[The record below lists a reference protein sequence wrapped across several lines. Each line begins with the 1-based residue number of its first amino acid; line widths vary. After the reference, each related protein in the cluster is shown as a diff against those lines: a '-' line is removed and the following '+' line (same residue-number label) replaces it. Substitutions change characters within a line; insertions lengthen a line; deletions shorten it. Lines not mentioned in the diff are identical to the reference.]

1 MDPVTFK
8 VGLDIAKTAVPI
20 AGRQLKQ
27 LWRRD
32 ELRSLMG
39 VVKRRVKDDVTL
51 DRGQRR
57 ALDGQ
62 LKSLRGDSELG
73 GYLQLLLDGNVDA
86 LPTIRERSS
95 VLLRFSD
102 DDDVHGRVV
111 DAFMAAVDASV
122 VAAKRDDRSA
132 LVASTQLARG
142 TAVQQGDRVVRAI
155 ERRAKEQQAEAAE
168 SHRRLDQRLANLGGP
183 VSQRATLLALTGG
196 PVDEDTRETLT
207 ELDAHD
213 RAAASAVAGRLAEGG
228 AADVAAWVRAEPVE
242 LLYADAQTWHLIG
255 RLLLEQGEFAAA
267 ESAYETAARGTN
279 ADVARHLVAA
289 ATAARIAGAPDRA
302 EALIGRARDAGG
314 DRHPS
319 VVLVDV
325 RRFDRDPA
333 EALATLDAVPPRTDQ
348 EAAAFDLTRAQIHL
362 SERDVDAAR
371 KAHDRAQ
378 AVRPRDF
385 GVREVGALLIL
396 MEQEQQG
403 VAQDKVDQAAV
414 LAASDALLEI
424 RDGMLA
430 VGRIDEASQMLS
442 RAMEARVLGG
452 RSGEALE
459 LLRDATD
466 AERGAAGRTFI
477 ARAALWA
484 GSPEVTLELLPDD
497 DSDDEIRLVRAEAI
511 VQSGER
517 EDVAESVHAL
527 DELVERADERLRLA
541 AAFSRLVASA
551 HHIGV
556 PWSESAEALLRADNA
571 TIADIVH
578 ADALVLRGEHEE
590 AERLLRRHPGDH
602 RALQGLVE
610 VSMSRQDW
618 DEAIERSKALRE
630 LHDVPEVRLQ
640 HASLLRHAGERAE
653 ALELFSAGARD
664 PALDTDART
673 RAYRGA
679 VELAQELRRFPL
691 MESLAGEAIS
701 RAPEATELHWA
712 RAFARFRQSRNA
724 EALADIDAAG
734 IVAEDLAQAELLSRI
749 LYRSD
754 DVGAAIA
761 RVVELSDRFDRPET
775 LELAIIITSQRQP
788 DRSPLPDDLV
798 DRIRAAYA
806 EFPQRFPESTFLRA
820 YEMPDD
826 PAAIRQWLDE
836 ITPSAS
842 DGAAQVGL
850 EVIAGTTVS
859 AALAAAHDL
868 PLSAVWASWD
878 FLPLGYSE
886 HELDE
891 LELQDA
897 RDAVGHTVVV
907 DPTALAVLARLPAA
921 LADRAVES
929 MLLPRIADAALQDV
943 DAAATPARDPRRSVA
958 RISRD
963 PATGEP
969 VIHETDPDQ
978 AQRVAVRQE
987 RALEIARRLRLEPDT
1002 AVPAVGDLEEH
1013 LEQDADRLAEAGRAV
1028 FATVA
1033 VAQRLHAPV
1042 LCDDR
1047 HVRVL
1052 LRRQGVPSFGT
1063 MALVIALGEA
1073 EVVDTEIVAEARRTL
1088 LDAGAVG
1095 FRPTGEELARIAR
1108 AAGWRPTQVLWSLAN
1123 DRWRWFSQPMD
1134 ALTAAVELLEAVWG
1148 EEPDALAGWLDFVLG
1163 AMPEPATGEGSPLGA
1178 TEIIATAWGFT
1189 TIPPR
1194 ERGFL
1199 QALVEAARRLA
1210 ATSHVPHQDP
1220 AFMALARW
1228 VVAVQRTNVAPWVM
1242 HVQFLRN
1249 ISRLRLGDQLRAIDL
1264 FIAS

>member
-8 VGLDIAKTAVPI
+8 FGLDIAKTAVPI
-20 AGRQLKQ
+20 AGGQLKK

-32 ELRSLMG
+32 ELRNLMAA
-39 VVKRRVKDDVTL
+39 VKRRVKDDVTL

-57 ALDGQ
+57 AAEAQ
-62 LKSLRGDSELG
+62 LKPLRNDPELG
-73 GYLQLLLDGNVDA
+73 GLLQLLLDGDVDA
-86 LPTIRERSS
+86 LPAIRERSS

-102 DDDVHGRVV
+102 DDDVHERVV

-122 VAAKRDDRSA
+122 VAAKRDNRSA

-142 TAVQQGDRVVRAI
+142 TAVQQGDRIERAI

-168 SHRRLDQRLANLGGP
+168 SHRRLDERLANLGGP

-196 PVDEDTRETLT
+196 PVDEETRETLR

-228 AADVAAWVRAEPVE
+228 AADVAAWVGAEPVE
-242 LLYADAQTWHLIG
+242 LLHADAQTWHLIG

-267 ESAYETAARGTN
+267 ETAYETAARGTK

-289 ATAARIAGAPDRA
+289 ATAARIAGAPDR
-302 EALIGRARDAGG
+302 DAGG

-319 VVLVDV
+319 VVLVDL
-325 RRFDRDPA
+325 RRFDGNPA
-333 EALATLDAVPPRTDQ
+333 KALATLDAVTPRTDQ
-348 EAAAFDLTRAQIHL
+348 EAAAFDITRAQIHL
-362 SERDVDAAR
+362 SERDIDAAR
-371 KAHDRAQ
+371 KAYDRAQ

-403 VAQDKVDQAAV
+403 IAEDKVDHAAV

-424 RDGMLA
+424 RNEMLA

-459 LLRDATD
+459 LLRDAAD
-466 AERGAAGRTFI
+466 AERRAAGRTFI

-484 GSPEVTLELLPDD
+484 GSPEVALELLPGD

-511 VQSGER
+511 VQSGEG
-517 EDVAESVHAL
+517 EDVTAGVHDL

-551 HHIGV
+551 RHIEV

-610 VSMSRQDW
+610 VSMSRRDW
-618 DEAIERSKALRE
+618 DEAIDRSTALRQ
-630 LHDVPEVRLQ
+630 LHDIPEVRLQ
-640 HASLLRHAGERAE
+640 HASLLRHAGEHAV

-664 PALDTDART
+664 TAPDTHTRT

-679 VELAQELRRFPL
+679 IELAQDLRRFPL

-701 RAPEATELHWA
+701 LAPDATELHWA

-724 EALADIDAAG
+724 KALADIDAAG
-734 IVAEDLAQAELLSRI
+734 IAAENLAQAELLSRI

-775 LELAIIITSQRQP
+775 LEIAIIITAQRQP
-788 DRSPLPDDLV
+788 DRSPLPDDVV
-798 DRIRAAYA
+798 DRIRATYA
-806 EFPQRFPESTFLRA
+806 DFPQRFPESTFLRA
-820 YEMPDD
+820 YEVPDD
-826 PAAIRQWLDE
+826 PAAMRQWLDE
-836 ITPSAS
+836 VTPDAP

-850 EVIAGTTVS
+850 DVIYGTTLS

-907 DPTALAVLARLPAA
+907 DPTAVAVLARLPAA

-943 DAAATPARDPRRSVA
+943 DAAAAPARDPRRSVA
-958 RISRD
+958 RIGRD

-978 AQRVAVRQE
+978 AHRVAVRQE
-987 RALEIARRLRLEPDT
+987 RALEIARQLTLEPDT
-1002 AVPAVGDLEEH
+1002 AVPPVGDLEEQ

-1028 FATVA
+1028 LATVA
-1033 VAQRLHAPV
+1033 VAQRVHAPV

-1063 MALVIALGEA
+1063 MALAIALGEA
-1073 EVVDTEIVAEARRTL
+1073 EVVDAEVVAEARRTL

-1095 FRPTGEELARIAR
+1095 FRPRGDELARIAR
-1108 AAGWRPTQVLWSLAN
+1108 AAGWRPTQALWSLAN

-1134 ALTAAVELLEAVWG
+1134 ALTAAVELLEAVWT
-1148 EEPDALAGWLDFVLG
+1148 EEPDTLAGWLDFVVG

-1178 TEIIATAWGFT
+1178 IEIIATAWGFT

-1199 QALVEAARRLA
+1199 QALVDAARRVA
-1210 ATSHVPHQDP
+1210 ATAQVPYQDP
-1220 AFMALARW
+1220 AFAALGRW
-1228 VVAVQRTNVAPWVM
+1228 VAAVQRTNVAPWVM
-1242 HVQFLRN
+1242 LVQFLRN
-1249 ISRLRLGDQLRAIDL
+1249 ISRLRLGDQLRAMDL